1 MTDLAVAPT
10 SKAQRVRSRT
20 LPILALGL
28 FGGPALG
35 VIARA
40 WMRLIAEDPDFTWTG
55 TIFIVL
61 AFTIFGVMQ
70 SIAAV
75 GRRRARRRWTLT
87 VARVFGGIGFLPLF
101 VGAGAIMM
109 PTVVGGGFA
118 LNRPEWRRAVR
129 VLCILA
135 AAGPVVL
142 VASQL
147 VGSFGWSL
155 HALAGFVVMLA
166 IYGTIIIATRCS
178 IAAFDD
184 GWHVKRR
191 VKVGMLSSPIMS
203 RCNTSIPGHLL
214 VERSEHDHR
223 PTTRRP

>member
-1 MTDLAVAPT
+1 MTDLAVATTPET
-10 SKAQRVRSRT
+10 RRVPSRT

-40 WMRLIAEDPDFTWTG
+40 WMRLIAEDPDFTWNG

-61 AFTIFGVMQ
+61 AFTIFGLMQ
-70 SIAAV
+70 SIAAIA
-75 GRRRARRRWTLT
+75 RRRARRRWTLT
-87 VARVFGGIGFLPLF
+87 VARVVGGIGFLPLF

-109 PTVVGGGFA
+109 PTVLGGGFA

-129 VLCILA
+129 ALCILA
-135 AAGPVVL
+135 AAGPVAL
-142 VASQL
+142 VATQL

-166 IYGTIIIATRCS
+166 IYGTIIVATRYS

-184 GWHVKRR
+184 GWRVKRR
-191 VKVGMLSSPIMS
+191 VKVGMLVAFS
-203 RCNTSIPGHLL
+203 L
-214 VERSEHDHR
+214 VVGYFIVGMAG
-223 PTTRRP
+223 

>member
-1 MTDLAVAPT
+1 MTDLAVLTPLGARP
-10 SKAQRVRSRT
+10 AQWRTRS
-20 LPILALGL
+20 ILALGL

-40 WMRLIAEDPDFTWTG
+40 WMRLIAEDPDFTWSG

-61 AFTIFGVMQ
+61 AFTIFGITQ
-70 SIAAV
+70 AIAAV
-75 GRRRARRRWTLT
+75 ARQRATRRWTLT
-87 VARVFGGIGFLPLF
+87 MARMLGGVGFLPLF

-118 LNRPEWRRAVR
+118 LNRPEWSRLVR
-129 VLCILA
+129 GLCMLA

-166 IYGTIIIATRCS
+166 IYGTIIAATTFS
-178 IAAFDD
+178 IAALND
-184 GWHVKRR
+184 GWRVKRR
-191 VKVGMLSSPIMS
+191 VKVGILVALS
-203 RCNTSIPGHLL
+203 L
-214 VERSEHDHR
+214 VVGYFIVGMVG
-223 PTTRRP
+223 

>member
-1 MTDLAVAPT
+1 MTDLAVATTPGARR
-10 SKAQRVRSRT
+10 AQSRT

-40 WMRLIAEDPDFTWTG
+40 WMRFIAEDPEFTWRG
-55 TIFIVL
+55 TIFIIL
-61 AFTIFGVMQ
+61 AFTIFGFMQ

-75 GRRRARRRWTLT
+75 ARRRARRRWTLT
-87 VARVFGGIGFLPLF
+87 VARVLGGIGFLPLF

-118 LNRPEWRRAVR
+118 LNRPEWRRTVR
-129 VLCILA
+129 VLCLVA

-166 IYGTIIIATRCS
+166 IYGTIVVATRYS
-178 IAAFDD
+178 IAAMND
-184 GWHVKRR
+184 GWRVKRR
-191 VKVGMLSSPIMS
+191 VKVGI
-203 RCNTSIPGHLL
+203 L
-214 VERSEHDHR
+214 VAFSLVVGFFIIGMRG
-223 PTTRRP
+223 

>member
-1 MTDLAVAPT
+1 MTDLAVAT
-10 SKAQRVRSRT
+10 SPETRRVRSGT

-40 WMRLIAEDPDFTWTG
+40 WMRLIAEDPDFTWNG

-61 AFTIFGVMQ
+61 AFTIFGLMQ

-75 GRRRARRRWTLT
+75 ARRRARRRWTLT
-87 VARVFGGIGFLPLF
+87 VARVVGGVGFLPLF

-118 LNRPEWRRAVR
+118 LNRPEWRRPFR
-129 VLCILA
+129 VLCLLA

-166 IYGTIIIATRCS
+166 IYGTIIVATRYS

-191 VKVGMLSSPIMS
+191 VKVGTLIAFS
-203 RCNTSIPGHLL
+203 L
-214 VERSEHDHR
+214 VVGYFIVGMAG
-223 PTTRRP
+223 

>member
-1 MTDLAVAPT
+1 MTDLAVAT
-10 SKAQRVRSRT
+10 NLGARRAQSRT

-35 VIARA
+35 AIARA
-40 WMRLIAEDPDFTWTG
+40 WMRLIAEDPDFTWNG

-61 AFTIFGVMQ
+61 AFTIFGITQAV
-70 SIAAV
+70 AAV
-75 GRRRARRRWTLT
+75 TRRRARRRWTLT
-87 VARVFGGIGFLPLF
+87 IARVLGGIGFLPLF

-109 PTVVGGGFA
+109 PTVVGGGLA
-118 LNRPEWRRAVR
+118 LNRTEWRRAVR
-129 VLCILA
+129 ALCILA

-166 IYGTIIIATRCS
+166 IYGTIIVATRYS
-178 IAAFDD
+178 IAALDD
-184 GWHVKRR
+184 GWRVKRR
-191 VKVGMLSSPIMS
+191 VKVGMLIAFS
-203 RCNTSIPGHLL
+203 L
-214 VERSEHDHR
+214 VVGYFIVGMAG
-223 PTTRRP
+223 

>member
-1 MTDLAVAPT
+1 MADLAVAT
-10 SKAQRVRSRT
+10 ALGTRRTQSRT

-40 WMRLIAEDPDFTWTG
+40 WMRLIAEDPDFTWSG

-75 GRRRARRRWTLT
+75 ARRRARRRWTLT
-87 VARVFGGIGFLPLF
+87 VARVLGGIGFLPLF

-118 LNRPEWRRAVR
+118 LNRPEWRRPVR
-129 VLCILA
+129 VLCLLA

-147 VGSFGWSL
+147 IGSFGWSV

-166 IYGTIIIATRCS
+166 IYGTIIVATRYS

-184 GWHVKRR
+184 GWRVKRR
-191 VKVGMLSSPIMS
+191 VKVGI
-203 RCNTSIPGHLL
+203 L
-214 VERSEHDHR
+214 VAFSLVVGYLIVGMGG
-223 PTTRRP
+223 